1 MKRVCNRDCFNC
13 PFPDC
18 VLETL
23 EAEDYRMQREAAEM
37 LKTPEQKKIAAY
49 QRAYYE
55 ANRDE
60 IAAKQRAYREANR
73 DEIAAKKG
81 RQLYDFR
88 HGHGMTQTALGKF
101 LGGLSQPIISQ
112 YETGAVPIPD
122 HILEACGLASGQAVS
137 S

>member
-1 MKRVCNRDCFNC
+1 MERVCNRDCFNC

-23 EAEDYRMQREAAEM
+23 EAEDYRMQREAAEL
-37 LKTPEQKKIAAY
+37 LKTSEQKK
-49 QRAYYE
+49 
-55 ANRDE
+55 

-73 DEIAAKKG
+73 DEITAKQG
-81 RQLYDFR
+81 RLLYDFR
-88 HGHGMTQTALGKF
+88 HEHGMTQTALGKF
-101 LGGLSQPIISQ
+101 LGGLSQPIISL

-122 HILEACGLASGQAVS
+122 HILEACGLASVQAVS

>member
-1 MKRVCNRDCFNC
+1 VKRVCNRDCFNC

-23 EAEDYRMQREAAEM
+23 EAEDYRMQREAAEL
-37 LKTPEQKKIAAY
+37 LKTPEQKKIAAKK
-49 QRAYYE
+49 RAYYE

-60 IAAKQRAYREANR
+60 IAAKQRAYYEANR

-81 RQLYDFR
+81 RLLYDFR
-88 HGHGMTQTALGKF
+88 HEHGMTQTALGKF
-101 LGGLSQPIISQ
+101 LGGLSQPIISL
-112 YETGAVPIPD
+112 YETGAVPIPE
-122 HILEACGLASGQAVS
+122 HILEACGLASVQAVS

>member
-1 MKRVCNRDCFNC
+1 MKRVCDRDCFNC

-37 LKTPEQKKIAAY
+37 LKTPEQKKIAAK

-60 IAAKQRAYREANR
+60 IAAK
-73 DEIAAKKG
+73 KG
-81 RQLYDFR
+81 RLLYDFR
-88 HGHGMTQTALGKF
+88 HEHGMTQTALGKY
-101 LGGLSQPIISQ
+101 LGGLSQPIISL

-137 S
+137 A